1 MKIQPYKYSLSQIY
15 RNNYKRYDQAETGPD
30 WNFRTNDYTVN
41 VYSLPQE
48 IKTDSFTDS
57 FTDNS
62 ISSDEIILTHNIED
76 KIMNGDFLIDQDF
89 FLRAKLTFDYQLRD
103 LS

>member
-1 MKIQPYKYSLSQIY
+1 MTRAKP
-15 RNNYKRYDQAETGPD
+15 DQTGT
-30 WNFRTNDYTVN
+30 RTNDFTVN

-48 IKTDSFTDS
+48 IK
-57 FTDNS
+57 TDNS

-76 KIMNGDFLIDQDF
+76 KIMNGDFLIDRDF
-89 FLRAKLTFDYQLRD
+89 FLRAKLTFDYQLKD